1 MKYNDGMSRKRSR
14 VRFDLDSKE
23 VSGLSSVELQTVL
36 RAADD
41 LIMRG
46 GRTLLAKV
54 LKGSRS
60 KDVLSASLQAS
71 PAYGYY
77 RHLPQEEVLAR
88 IDWVILNGYLGI
100 EYSGRLP
107 LLVYTPRGWAIEK
120 ETYAAELFQG
130 LRARLSGPQQASD
143 MSYLKDRNREVIWRL
158 LDLIEAS
165 GDPGFIPL
173 LAEWERLD
181 YKKVRQRIRQLIER
195 LSTSTA

>member
-1 MKYNDGMSRKRSR
+1 MQYNGCMSPKRPR

-23 VSGLSSVELQTVL
+23 VSELSPVELRTVL

-71 PAYGYY
+71 PAHGYY
-77 RHLPQEEVLAR
+77 RDLPQEEVLAR
-88 IDWVILNGYLGI
+88 IDWVILNGFLGI

-107 LLVYTPRGWAIEK
+107 LLVYTSRGWAIEK

-130 LRARLSGPQQASD
+130 LRARLSAPQQASD

-181 YKKVRQRIRQLIER
+181 YKKVRQRIRQVIER